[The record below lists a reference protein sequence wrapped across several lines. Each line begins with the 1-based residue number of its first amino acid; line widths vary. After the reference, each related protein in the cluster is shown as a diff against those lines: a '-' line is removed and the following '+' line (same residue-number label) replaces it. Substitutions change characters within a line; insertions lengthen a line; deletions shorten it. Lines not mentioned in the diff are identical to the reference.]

1 MRFAVTRV
9 GQACA
14 VVGVETGLVY
24 RRGITGGIGTSTT
37 SHTVVAIFSSVLV
50 RRIIVIRL
58 LRRLDVE
65 LQRVSHTVRKW
76 LRALRRC
83 GNRLTIHLDIPLL
96 SYVSAI
102 TGNHFCGLS
111 RMIGISKFSIFRQ
124 RILNGHAGISVGA
137 RNGLLN
143 VFENLRQFR
152 SRTGGLVVALVRAAT
167 KRYTRRIIPSNTS
180 IIRIIAGH
188 RIHKHIGF
196 VRLVICPPIVR
207 SYARVSTRED
217 AYAVH
222 TNIRIFQLLSDR
234 QCLVRNSTAECSIRS
249 RHTIGKEHYIL
260 DCISSRVPIQGGLS
274 TAETI
279 RSISGT
285 LGF

>member
-1 MRFAVTRV
+1 MCFTVTRV
-9 GQACA
+9 GQTCA
-14 VVGVETGLVY
+14 VVGVETGLTR
-24 RRGITGGIGTSTT
+24 RRGITVSVGTSAT
-37 SHTVVAIFSSVLV
+37 SHTTVAIFAIVLV

-58 LRRLDVE
+58 LRRLNVE

-76 LRALRRC
+76 IGALRRC
-83 GNRLTIHLDIPLL
+83 GNRLAIHLDIPLR
-96 SYVSAI
+96 SYISAI
-102 TGNHFCGLS
+102 VGNHFCCFC
-111 RMIGISKFSIFRQ
+111 RIGISKFSIFRQ

-196 VRLVICPPIVR
+196 ARLRICPPIVR

-217 AYAVH
+217 AYAIH
-222 TNIRIFQLLSDR
+222 TNIRIFQLLSGH
-234 QCLVRNSTAECSIRS
+234 QCLVRNSTVECTIRS

-260 DCISSRVPIQGGLS
+260 DCISSCVLIQGGLS
-274 TAETI
+274 SAETI

-285 LGF
+285 LGI